1 MKAPTARMVA
11 KAIRGANRL
20 KKTGFVR
27 VPPPRRFPSSS
38 SGPPATAAP

>member
-1 MKAPTARMVA
+1 MVA

-27 VPPPRRFPSSS
+27 VPPRRPFGNGPSA
-38 SGPPATAAP
+38 PPAASST